1 MYRISLSL
9 PKKNIAPIEV
19 KSGSYKT
26 HVSLDKFK
34 KKFSSKISNS
44 YILYNRDVLI
54 KDEIVH
60 LPVYMAMFL

>member
-26 HVSLDKFK
+26 HKSLDKFK

-44 YILYNRDVLI
+44 YILYTRDVQI
-54 KDEIVH
+54 KDDIIH
-60 LPVYMAMFL
+60 MPVYMAMFL